1 MGSTVLTKRN
11 KRDFDHGLE
20 VSEGSKKR
28 KGEAEKN
35 LAVVAGSQPRRDQ

>member
-11 KRDFDHGLE
+11 KRDFDDGLE

-35 LAVVAGSQPRRDQ
+35 LAVAAGSQPPRDQ